1 MFSIRSKYYKY
12 ILGLALLLLVTSRGL
27 AQQPKVVV
35 VSEVQELEFA
45 GSQNSVGIINASKTA
60 RVGAAVDGRV
70 SELLVEEGD
79 AVTAGQPLVNL
90 QTAILQFQLQGA
102 KAELSLRQ
110 AELDELEAGTTKEE
124 LDASIANLKAAEAA
138 RKFSAWNFTRVEK
151 LFQEGQVVS
160 ETEFQQAQAN
170 QKRDE
175 QLYQAALSTHQLNV
189 RGPRKELLTQAM
201 ARLNSQLAVIRSL
214 EEQLKR
220 HTIVSPFNGFVT
232 IKHSEQGQWV
242 TRGEVVVQ
250 IVKLDEVDIVVN
262 VTAEH
267 VSKLGLGDQVRIDVP
282 NVRDELVFGKVFAI
296 VPQADVQSRTFPV
309 KIRVKNEIGKAGPV
323 FKAGM
328 LARVQLPVG
337 QAKKMLMAPK
347 DAVVLNG
354 NKRTVFVVDSET
366 NVVNEVAV
374 ELGVS
379 NGDMI
384 EVSGSIKAGQ
394 QVVIRGNERLRSG
407 QAVNIASVASDPA
420 EDN

>member
-1 MFSIRSKYYKY
+1 M
-12 ILGLALLLLVTSRGL
+12 LLLVTSRGF

-250 IVKLDEVDIVVN
+250 IIKLDEVDIVVN

>member
-1 MFSIRSKYYKY
+1 M
-12 ILGLALLLLVTSRGL
+12 LLLVTSRGL

-309 KIRVKNEIGKAGPV
+309 KIRVKNEIGMAGPV

>member
-1 MFSIRSKYYKY
+1 M
-12 ILGLALLLLVTSRGL
+12 LLLVTSRGL

-282 NVRDELVFGKVFAI
+282 NVCDELVFGKVFAI

>member
-1 MFSIRSKYYKY
+1 M
-12 ILGLALLLLVTSRGL
+12 LLLVTSRGL

>member
-1 MFSIRSKYYKY
+1 M
-12 ILGLALLLLVTSRGL
+12 LLLVTSRGL

-407 QAVNIASVASDPA
+407 QAVNIASVASDPG

>member
-1 MFSIRSKYYKY
+1 M
-12 ILGLALLLLVTSRGL
+12 LLLVTSRGL

-250 IVKLDEVDIVVN
+250 IVKLAEVDIVVN

>member
-1 MFSIRSKYYKY
+1 M
-12 ILGLALLLLVTSRGL
+12 LMLVITSQGM
-27 AQQPKVVV
+27 AQRPQVVV
-35 VSEVQELEFA
+35 VSQVQELEFA

-79 AVTAGQPLVNL
+79 TVTAGQPLVNL

-110 AELDELEAGTTKEE
+110 AELDELETGTTKEE
-124 LDASIANLKAAEAA
+124 LDASMANLKAAEAA
-138 RKFSAWNFTRVEK
+138 RKFSDWNFTRVEK
-151 LFQEGQVVS
+151 LFQGGQVVS

-189 RGPRKELLTQAM
+189 RGPRKELIAQAT
-201 ARLNSQLAVIRSL
+201 ARLNSQLAVIKSL

-250 IVKLDEVDIVVN
+250 IIKLDEVDIVVN

-282 NVRDELVFGKVFAI
+282 NVRDELVFGEVFAI
-296 VPQADVQSRTFPV
+296 VPEADSQSRTFPV
-309 KIRVKNEIGKAGPV
+309 KIRVKNDIGKSGPLL
-323 FKAGM
+323 KAGM
-328 LARVQLPVG
+328 LARVELPVG

-347 DAVVLNG
+347 DAVVLNA
-354 NKRTVFVVDSET
+354 NKRTVFVVDPDSK
-366 NVVNEVAV
+366 VVSEVAV

-379 NGDMI
+379 NGDLI
-384 EVSGSIKAGQ
+384 EVSGALKAGQ

-407 QAVNIASVASDPA
+407 QSVSIASNASDPA

>member
-1 MFSIRSKYYKY
+1 M
-12 ILGLALLLLVTSRGL
+12 LLLVTSRGL

-309 KIRVKNEIGKAGPV
+309 KIRVKNEIGKAGPM

>member
-1 MFSIRSKYYKY
+1 M
-12 ILGLALLLLVTSRGL
+12 LMLVITSQGL
-27 AQQPKVVV
+27 AQRPQVVV
-35 VSEVQELEFA
+35 VSQVQELEFA

-110 AELDELEAGTTKEE
+110 AELDELETGATKEE
-124 LDASIANLKAAEAA
+124 LDASMANLKAAEAA
-138 RKFSAWNFTRVEK
+138 RKFSDWNFTRVEK
-151 LFQEGQVVS
+151 LFQGGQVVS

-189 RGPRKELLTQAM
+189 RGPRKELIAQAT
-201 ARLNSQLAVIRSL
+201 ARLNSQLAVIKSL

-250 IVKLDEVDIVVN
+250 IIKLDEVDIVVN

-282 NVRDELVFGKVFAI
+282 NVRDELVFGEVFAI
-296 VPQADVQSRTFPV
+296 VPEADSQSRTFPV
-309 KIRVKNEIGKAGPV
+309 KIRVKNDIGKSGPLL
-323 FKAGM
+323 KAGM
-328 LARVQLPVG
+328 LARVELPVG

-347 DAVVLNG
+347 DAVVLNS
-354 NKRTVFVVDSET
+354 NKRTVFVVDPDSK
-366 NVVNEVAV
+366 VVSEVAV

-379 NGDMI
+379 NGDLI
-384 EVSGSIKAGQ
+384 EVSGALKAGQ

-407 QAVNIASVASDPA
+407 QSVSIASNASDPA

>member
-1 MFSIRSKYYKY
+1 MFSIRSNSSKY
-12 ILGLALLLLVTSRGL
+12 ILGLALLLHTTQGV
-27 AQQPKVVV
+27 AQQPKVVA
-35 VSEVQELEFA
+35 VSQVQELEFA

-79 AVTAGQPLVNL
+79 AVTAGQPLVTL

-124 LDASIANLKAAEAA
+124 LAASMANLKAAEAA
-138 RKFSAWNFTRVEK
+138 RKFSDWNFTRVEK
-151 LFQEGQVVS
+151 LFQGGQVVS

-189 RGPRKELLTQAM
+189 RGPRKELIAQAM
-201 ARLNSQLAVIRSL
+201 ARLNSQLAVIKSL

-250 IVKLDEVDIVVN
+250 IIKLDEVDIVVN

-267 VSKLGLGDQVRIDVP
+267 VGKLGLGDQVRIDVP
-282 NVRDELVFGKVFAI
+282 NARDELVFGEVFAI
-296 VPQADVQSRTFPV
+296 VPQADAQSRTFPV
-309 KIRVKNEIGKAGPV
+309 KIRVKNDIGKAGPV
-323 FKAGM
+323 LKAGM
-328 LARVQLPVG
+328 LARVELPVG

-354 NKRTVFVVDSET
+354 NRRTVFVVDPET
-366 NVVNEVAV
+366 KVVSEVAV

-379 NGDMI
+379 NGDLI

-394 QVVIRGNERLRSG
+394 QVVIRGNERLRTG
-407 QAVNIASVASDPA
+407 QSVNVTSVASDPA
-420 EDN
+420 EDK

>member
-1 MFSIRSKYYKY
+1 M
-12 ILGLALLLLVTSRGL
+12 LLLVTSQGL

>member
-1 MFSIRSKYYKY
+1 M
-12 ILGLALLLLVTSRGL
+12 LLLVTSRGL
-27 AQQPKVVV
+27 AQQPKIVV

-420 EDN
+420 DE

>member
-1 MFSIRSKYYKY
+1 M
-12 ILGLALLLLVTSRGL
+12 LMLVITSQGL
-27 AQQPKVVV
+27 AQRPQVVV
-35 VSEVQELEFA
+35 VSQVQELEFA

-110 AELDELEAGTTKEE
+110 AELDELETGTTKEE
-124 LDASIANLKAAEAA
+124 LDASMANLKAAEAA
-138 RKFSAWNFTRVEK
+138 RKFSDWNFTRVEK
-151 LFQEGQVVS
+151 LFQGGQVVS

-189 RGPRKELLTQAM
+189 RGPRKELIAQAT
-201 ARLNSQLAVIRSL
+201 ARLNSQLAVIKSL

-250 IVKLDEVDIVVN
+250 IIKLDEVDIVVN

-282 NVRDELVFGKVFAI
+282 NVRDELVFGEVFAI
-296 VPQADVQSRTFPV
+296 VPEADSQSRTFPV
-309 KIRVKNEIGKAGPV
+309 KIRVKNDIGKSGPLL
-323 FKAGM
+323 KAGM
-328 LARVQLPVG
+328 LARVELPVG

-347 DAVVLNG
+347 DAVVLNS
-354 NKRTVFVVDSET
+354 NKRTVFVVDPDSK
-366 NVVNEVAV
+366 VVSEVAV

-379 NGDMI
+379 NGDLI
-384 EVSGSIKAGQ
+384 EVSGALKAGQ

-407 QAVNIASVASDPA
+407 QSVSIASNASDPA

>member
-1 MFSIRSKYYKY
+1 M
-12 ILGLALLLLVTSRGL
+12 LLLVTSRGL
-27 AQQPKVVV
+27 AQQPKIVV

>member
-1 MFSIRSKYYKY
+1 M
-12 ILGLALLLLVTSRGL
+12 LLLVTSRGL

-232 IKHSEQGQWV
+232 IKYSEQGQWV